1 MIYLDYS
8 ANYPTKNEVLEELV
22 NVEKKYIGNF
32 NSLHTM
38 GVEAKELVKG
48 YEKKIASLLGFSL
61 AEFDIIFTSSATEA
75 NNLAIK
81 GVAKSYSGFGKKI
94 LVSELEHNSVNG
106 ALGYLKE
113 EGFDVEFI
121 NTLSNGKIDLDDL
134 KAKMSNN
141 VILVSAIL
149 LDSELGTLEPYK
161 EIYDIIKDYP
171 HCHLLTDATQAIA
184 KYEINFNYINML
196 SFTPH
201 KFGGITGSGVL
212 IKRKKTILTPLIH
225 GGESQS
231 IYRAGSVPLGIIA
244 SITKSIELTINSR
257 EENVHY
263 LEELGSYFINEL
275 KKIKKITINSF
286 ENLFIFNISVNNYK
300 GAMLVDLLNEKGI
313 CVSYKSACSIKNTP
327 SKIVFAVYKDKKRA
341 SECIR
346 ISISE
351 KTTKEELDYLL
362 EVLRSL

>member
-8 ANYPTKNEVLEELV
+8 ANYPTKKEVLEELV
-22 NVEKKYIGNF
+22 NVEKNYIGNF
-32 NSLHTM
+32 NSLHQK
-38 GVEAKELVKG
+38 GFESKSLIKE
-48 YEKKIASLLGFSL
+48 YERKIASLLSFSL
-61 AEFDIIFTSSATEA
+61 DDFDIIFTSSATEA

-81 GVAKSYSGFGKKI
+81 GVSKSYSGFGKKI
-94 LVSELEHNSVNG
+94 LVSELEHTSVNG
-106 ALGYLKE
+106 ALGCLKE
-113 EGFDVEFI
+113 EGFDIEFI
-121 NTLSNGKIDLDDL
+121 NTLPNGKIDLDDL
-134 KAKMSNN
+134 KAKMNNN
-141 VILVSAIL
+141 VILVSTIL

-161 EIYDIIKDYP
+161 EIYNIIKEYP
-171 HCHLLTDATQAIA
+171 NCHLLTDATQAIS
-184 KYEINFNYINML
+184 KYQIDFNYINML

-201 KFGGITGSGVL
+201 KFGGLTGSGVL

-244 SITKSIELTINSR
+244 SITKSLELAINSR
-257 EENVHY
+257 EDNVNY
-263 LEELGSYFINEL
+263 LKGLSNYFINEL
-275 KKIKKITINSF
+275 KKIKNIKINSF
-286 ENLFIFNISVNNYK
+286 ENLFIFNISINNYK
-300 GAMLVDLLNEKGI
+300 GSKLVDLLNEKDI

-327 SKIVFAVYKDKKRA
+327 SKVVFAVYKDKKRA

-351 KTTKEELDYLL
+351 LTKKEELDYLL

>member
-8 ANYPTKNEVLEELV
+8 ANYPPKEEVLEELV
-22 NVEKKYIGNF
+22 KVEKNYIGNY
-32 NSLHTM
+32 NSLHQK
-38 GVEAKELVKG
+38 GFESKELIKK
-48 YEKKIASLLGFSL
+48 YERKIASCLDFSL
-61 AEFDIIFTSSATEA
+61 DDFDIIFTSSATEA

-81 GVAKSYSGFGKKI
+81 GIAKSYSGFGKKI
-94 LVSELEHNSVNG
+94 LVSELEHTSVNG

-113 EGFDVEFI
+113 DGFDIEFI

-134 KAKMSNN
+134 KSKINNN
-141 VILVSAIL
+141 VILVSTII

-161 EIYDIIKDYP
+161 EIYDIIKEYP
-171 HCHLLTDATQAIA
+171 NCHLLADATQAIS
-184 KYEINFNYINML
+184 KYKIDFNYINML

-231 IYRAGSVPLGIIA
+231 IYRAGSVPLGII
-244 SITKSIELTINSR
+244 STISKSIELAVNSR
-257 EENVHY
+257 IDNVNY
-263 LEELGSYFINEL
+263 LKELGSYFINEL
-275 KKIKKITINSF
+275 RKIKRVQINSF

-300 GAMLVDLLNEKGI
+300 GSKLVDLLNEKGI

-327 SKIVFAVYKDKKRA
+327 SKVVFAVYRDKKRA

-351 KTTKEELDYLL
+351 LTTKEELDYLL